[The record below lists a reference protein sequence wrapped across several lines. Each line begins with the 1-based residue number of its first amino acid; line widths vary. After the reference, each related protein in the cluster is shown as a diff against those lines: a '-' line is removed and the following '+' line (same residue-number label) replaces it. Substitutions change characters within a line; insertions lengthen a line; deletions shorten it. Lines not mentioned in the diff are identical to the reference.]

1 MDFDQKIRDKVQEMI
16 SFGPAEKE
24 PKQEQIEETKEEVFD
39 FASLPLESNE
49 EYEKKVC
56 ETRKKADKLVK
67 DTSMEMMLKHLL

>member
-24 PKQEQIEETKEEVFD
+24 PEQIEETKEEVFD
-39 FASLPLESNE
+39 FASLPLENNE

>member
-16 SFGPAEKE
+16 SFGGTEEKE
-24 PKQEQIEETKEEVFD
+24 SEQIEETKEEVFD
-39 FASLPLESNE
+39 FASLPIENNE

>member
-24 PKQEQIEETKEEVFD
+24 PEQIEETKEEVFD

>member
-24 PKQEQIEETKEEVFD
+24 PEQIEETKEEVFD
-39 FASLPLESNE
+39 FASLPLENNE

-56 ETRKKADKLVK
+56 EARKKADKLVK

>member
-16 SFGPAEKE
+16 SFGPVEKE
-24 PKQEQIEETKEEVFD
+24 SKSEQIEETKEEAFD
-39 FASLPLESNE
+39 FASLPLENNE

-56 ETRKKADKLVK
+56 EARKKADKLIK

>member
-24 PKQEQIEETKEEVFD
+24 PEQIEETKEEVFD
-39 FASLPLESNE
+39 FASLPLENNE
-49 EYEKKVC
+49 DYEKKVC

-67 DTSMEMMLKHLL
+67 DTNMELLLKHLL